1 MASAIAG
8 GFRVGGGIN
17 SAKFFE
23 LYSTASPYVIISPDL
38 CRCIGKL
45 THHLYQGRRLSTEI
59 PNLSV
64 VVLAYRSAETISTF
78 VDSLISCLEANEP
91 HWELILVGNYMD
103 NSDDRT
109 PEVVKGL
116 AKQDARIRAVTEVKA
131 GMMGWDMK
139 SGLHAA
145 SGKVLAVIDG
155 DGQMPAEDVIRV
167 YKKLQADNLDLA
179 KTYRV
184 KRDDGSYRRVIS
196 TVYNA
201 LFQFLFPGLNSRD
214 INSKPKVMTRDA
226 YASMDLQSDG
236 WFIDAEIMIQ
246 ARGLRLKTGE
256 IETVFH
262 SINSRPS
269 FVKPLSILEFLANLV
284 WYRVLEFFRSYK
296 K

>member
-1 MASAIAG
+1 M
-8 GFRVGGGIN
+8 
-17 SAKFFE
+17 
-23 LYSTASPYVIISPDL
+23 
-38 CRCIGKL
+38 
-45 THHLYQGRRLSTEI
+45 
-59 PNLSV
+59 
-64 VVLAYRSAETISTF
+64 VLAYRSAETISTF
-78 VDSLISCLEANEP
+78 VDSLVSCLEAEEP
-91 HWELILVGNYMD
+91 HWELILVGNYID
-103 NSDDRT
+103 NSGDRT

-116 AKQDARIRAVTEVKA
+116 AKQDARIRAVTEVKQ

-139 SGLHAA
+139 SGLKAA

-155 DGQMPAEDVIRV
+155 DGQMPAEDVVRV
-167 YKKLQADNLDLA
+167 YHKLKEESLDLA
-179 KTYRV
+179 KTYRA
-184 KRDDGSYRRVIS
+184 KRSDGSYRRVIS

-226 YASMDLQSDG
+226 YANMDLKSDG

-246 ARGLRLKTGE
+246 ARGMGLKIGE

-262 SINSRPS
+262 SIDSRPS
-269 FVKPLSILEFLANLV
+269 FVKPLSIVEFLANLV